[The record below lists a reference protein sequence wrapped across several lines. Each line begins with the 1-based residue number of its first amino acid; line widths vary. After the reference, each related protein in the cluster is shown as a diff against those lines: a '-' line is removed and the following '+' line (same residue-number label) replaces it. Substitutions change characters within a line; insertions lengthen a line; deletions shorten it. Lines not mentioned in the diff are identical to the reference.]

1 MVYNFIEVIYMA
13 KIENGYARM
22 NFKLPEDLYKN
33 ISDVADE
40 LCINKSALVI
50 MVLKDF
56 INTRSNAKDI
66 MNNPEKLGGLLK
78 ALGVSADI
86 SNIE

>member
-1 MVYNFIEVIYMA
+1 
-13 KIENGYARM
+13 
-22 NFKLPEDLYKN
+22 
-33 ISDVADE
+33 
-40 LCINKSALVI
+40 

-86 SNIE
+86 SKIENS